1 MSYFVLQAPNIIH
14 DPHEGKQRP
23 MTIPGLIHNMTFS
36 PEAREMM
43 HGIITHPS
51 SRGEG
56 AASAHKG
63 KKAEGHHKDGLGI
76 HKAHP
81 SATKSALG
89 MRKIPGTTY

>member
-1 MSYFVLQAPNIIH
+1 MSYFVVQTPNIIH

-43 HGIITHPS
+43 HGIISHP

-56 AASAHKG
+56 SAHKAEG
-63 KKAEGHHKDGLGI
+63 KKGEHLGL
-76 HKAHP
+76 HKARP
-81 SATKSALG
+81 TATKTALG
-89 MRKIPGTTY
+89 MRHIPGTTY